1 VFVTPQCSR
10 QSALG
15 MSLTYKAL
23 LMRKETAC
31 NPRPNYETKH
41 SATKD
46 HNILGRPSSSDPVN
60 ASRMI

>member
-23 LMRKETAC
+23 LMRKQTAC
-31 NPRPNYETKH
+31 NPRPNYDAKGR
-41 SATKD
+41 ATKD
-46 HNILGRPSSSDPVN
+46 HNILGHACSSDPGN
-60 ASRMI
+60 TSRMS

>member
-1 VFVTPQCSR
+1 MFVTPQCSR

-31 NPRPNYETKH
+31 NPRPNYDRKH
-41 SATKD
+41 RATKD
-46 HNILGRPSSSDPVN
+46 YNILGRACSSDSRT

>member
-1 VFVTPQCSR
+1 MFVTPQCLR

-41 SATKD
+41 CATKD
-46 HNILGRPSSSDPVN
+46 HNILGRPCSCDPGN

>member
-1 VFVTPQCSR
+1 MFVTPQCSR

-31 NPRPNYETKH
+31 YPRLNYDTEYRA
-41 SATKD
+41 SKD
-46 HNILGRPSSSDPVN
+46 HNILGHACSSEPRN

>member
-10 QSALG
+10 QSALR

-31 NPRPNYETKH
+31 YPRPNYDPKRR
-41 SATKD
+41 ATKD
-46 HNILGRPSSSDPVN
+46 H
-60 ASRMI
+60 